1 MRRGVG
7 AGSSRSGVDRHRAAG
22 SRCEPSDASHDRTTK
37 PVMVPSCC
45 GGRASFVAKRSIPA
59 VSSRILTWV
68 GALQPGLASGA
79 RASTKAVSSTVM
91 SSISI
96 VSWRSCSSRPCAR
109 RTTILV
115 GSRSALLRLCGC
127 GLARQ
132 WHVQPPSTQGIVQI
146 LGSGRSGKRGVDRDP
161 LPLLGVAQPSA
172 GRAREERRRERVH
185 PYSPSAPLRG
195 ELTGEG
201 GDHRGLGRG
210 RSTAS

>member
-45 GGRASFVAKRSIPA
+45 GGRASFVATRSIPA
-59 VSSRILTWV
+59 ISSRILTWV
-68 GALQPGLASGA
+68 GALQPGFASGA

-146 LGSGRSGKRGVDRDP
+146 PALGGLASGVLIEIHSRCSGSRSHPLVALGKNDG
-161 LPLLGVAQPSA
+161 ASA
-172 GRAREERRRERVH
+172 FTRIPRPPHCAANSRVRA
-185 PYSPSAPLRG
+185 A
-195 ELTGEG
+195 T
-201 GDHRGLGRG
+201 
-210 RSTAS
+210 TAV